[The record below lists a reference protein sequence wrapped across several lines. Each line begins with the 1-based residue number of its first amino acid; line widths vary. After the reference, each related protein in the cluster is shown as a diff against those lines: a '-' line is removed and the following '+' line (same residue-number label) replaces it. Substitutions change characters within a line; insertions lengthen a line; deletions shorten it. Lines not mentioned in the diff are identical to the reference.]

1 MDQELM
7 QVVTRLE
14 TRCRQMMFQYEKM
27 LEKLAVTER
36 KLTQEKERSKTL
48 EEEKHRLEEKY
59 AQLKTAR
66 LIDMTDTDDLK
77 LARKRISK
85 MIAQVDRCIA
95 NLTI

>member
-27 LEKLAVTER
+27 LEKLAVTEQ
-36 KLTQEKERSKTL
+36 KLAQEKERSKAL

-77 LARKRISK
+77 LARKRINK
-85 MIAQVDRCIA
+85 MIAQIDRCIA

>member
-1 MDQELM
+1 M

-27 LEKLAVTER
+27 LEKLAVTEQ
-36 KLTQEKERSKTL
+36 KLAQEKERSKAL

-77 LARKRISK
+77 LARKRINK

>member
-1 MDQELM
+1 M

-14 TRCRQMMFQYEKM
+14 TRCRQMMFQYEKLLDRLAM
-27 LEKLAVTER
+27 TEQKLA
-36 KLTQEKERSKTL
+36 QEKERSKAL

-59 AQLKTAR
+59 AQLKMAR

-77 LARKRISK
+77 LARKRINK

>member
-1 MDQELM
+1 M

-14 TRCRQMMFQYEKM
+14 TRCRQMIFQYEKL
-27 LEKLAVTER
+27 LERLAMTEQKLA
-36 KLTQEKERSKTL
+36 QEKERSKAL

-59 AQLKTAR
+59 AQLKMAR

-77 LARKRISK
+77 LARKRINK

>member
-1 MDQELM
+1 M

-27 LEKLAVTER
+27 LEKLAVTEQ
-36 KLTQEKERSKTL
+36 KLAQEKERSKAL

-85 MIAQVDRCIA
+85 MIAQIDRCIA

>member
-1 MDQELM
+1 M

-14 TRCRQMMFQYEKM
+14 TRCRQMMFQYEKL
-27 LEKLAVTER
+27 LERLAMTEQKLA
-36 KLTQEKERSKTL
+36 QEKERSKAL

-59 AQLKTAR
+59 AQLNMAR

-77 LARKRISK
+77 LARKRINK

>member
-1 MDQELM
+1 M

-14 TRCRQMMFQYEKM
+14 TRCRQMMFQYEKL
-27 LEKLAVTER
+27 LERLAMTEQKLAQV
-36 KLTQEKERSKTL
+36 KERSKAL

-59 AQLKTAR
+59 AQLKMAR

-77 LARKRISK
+77 LARKRINK

>member
-1 MDQELM
+1 M

-14 TRCRQMMFQYEKM
+14 TRCRQMMFQYEKL
-27 LEKLAVTER
+27 LERVAMTEQKLA
-36 KLTQEKERSKTL
+36 QEKERSKAL

>member
-27 LEKLAVTER
+27 LEKLAVTEQ
-36 KLTQEKERSKTL
+36 KLAQEKERSKAL

-66 LIDMTDTDDLK
+66 LIDMTDTNDLK
-77 LARKRISK
+77 LARKRINK
-85 MIAQVDRCIA
+85 MIAQIDQCIA

>member
-1 MDQELM
+1 MDKELM

-14 TRCRQMMFQYEKM
+14 TRCRQMMFQYEKL
-27 LEKLAVTER
+27 LERLAMTEQKLA
-36 KLTQEKERSKTL
+36 QEKERSKAL

-59 AQLKTAR
+59 AQLKMAR

-77 LARKRISK
+77 LARKRINK

>member
-1 MDQELM
+1 M

-14 TRCRQMMFQYEKM
+14 TRSRQMMFQYEK
-27 LEKLAVTER
+27 LLDKLVVTEQKLA
-36 KLTQEKERSKTL
+36 QEKERNKTL
-48 EEEKHRLEEKY
+48 EEENHRLEEKY

-66 LIDMTDTDDLK
+66 LIDMADADDLK
-77 LARKRISK
+77 LARKRINR

>member
-1 MDQELM
+1 M

-14 TRCRQMMFQYEKM
+14 TRCRQMMFQYEKL
-27 LEKLAVTER
+27 LERLAMTEQKLA
-36 KLTQEKERSKTL
+36 QEKERSKAL

-77 LARKRISK
+77 LARKRINK
-85 MIAQVDRCIA
+85 MIAQIDRCIA

>member
-1 MDQELM
+1 M

-14 TRCRQMMFQYEKM
+14 TRCRQMMFQYEKL
-27 LEKLAVTER
+27 LEKLAMTEQ
-36 KLTQEKERSKTL
+36 KLAQEKERSKAL

-59 AQLKTAR
+59 AQLKMAR

-77 LARKRISK
+77 LARKRINK

>member
-27 LEKLAVTER
+27 LEKLVVTEQ
-36 KLTQEKERSKTL
+36 KLAQEKERSKAL

>member
-27 LEKLAVTER
+27 LEKLAVTEQ
-36 KLTQEKERSKTL
+36 KLAQEKERSKAL

>member
-1 MDQELM
+1 M

-14 TRCRQMMFQYEKM
+14 NRCRQMMFKYEKL
-27 LEKLAVTER
+27 LERLAMTEQKLA
-36 KLTQEKERSKTL
+36 QEKERSKAL

-59 AQLKTAR
+59 AQLKMAR

-77 LARKRISK
+77 LARKRINK

>member
-14 TRCRQMMFQYEKM
+14 TRCRQMMFQYEKLLDRLAM
-27 LEKLAVTER
+27 TEQKLA
-36 KLTQEKERSKTL
+36 QEKERSKAL

-59 AQLKTAR
+59 AQLKMAR

-77 LARKRISK
+77 LARKRINK

>member
-27 LEKLAVTER
+27 LEKLAVTEQ
-36 KLTQEKERSKTL
+36 KLAQEKERSKAL

-77 LARKRISK
+77 LARKRINK

-95 NLTI
+95 NLAI

>member
-1 MDQELM
+1 M

-27 LEKLAVTER
+27 LEKLAVTEQ
-36 KLTQEKERSKTL
+36 KLAQEKERSKAL

-59 AQLKTAR
+59 AQLKMAR

>member
-27 LEKLAVTER
+27 LEKLAVTEQ
-36 KLTQEKERSKTL
+36 KLAQEKERSKAL

-59 AQLKTAR
+59 AQLKMAR

-77 LARKRISK
+77 LARKRINK
-85 MIAQVDRCIA
+85 MIAQVDRWIA

>member
-14 TRCRQMMFQYEKM
+14 TRCRQMMFQYEKL
-27 LEKLAVTER
+27 LERLAMTEQKLA
-36 KLTQEKERSKTL
+36 QEKERSKAL

-77 LARKRISK
+77 LARKRINK

>member
-1 MDQELM
+1 M

-27 LEKLAVTER
+27 LEKLAVTEQ
-36 KLTQEKERSKTL
+36 KLAQEKDRSKAL

-59 AQLKTAR
+59 AQLKMAR

-77 LARKRISK
+77 LARKRINK

>member
-14 TRCRQMMFQYEKM
+14 TRCRQMMFQH
-27 LEKLAVTER
+27 EKLLERLAMTEQ
-36 KLTQEKERSKTL
+36 KLAQEKERSKAL

-59 AQLKTAR
+59 AQLKMAR

-77 LARKRISK
+77 LARKRINK

>member
-27 LEKLAVTER
+27 LEKLAVTEQ
-36 KLTQEKERSKTL
+36 KLAQEKERSKAL

-59 AQLKTAR
+59 AQLKMAR

-77 LARKRISK
+77 LARKRINK

>member
-14 TRCRQMMFQYEKM
+14 TRCRQMMFQYEKL
-27 LEKLAVTER
+27 LERLAMTEQKLA
-36 KLTQEKERSKTL
+36 QEKERSKAL
-48 EEEKHRLEEKY
+48 EEGKHRLEEKY

-66 LIDMTDTDDLK
+66 LIDMTDTDALK
-77 LARKRISK
+77 LARKRINK
-85 MIAQVDRCIA
+85 MIAQIDRCIA

>member
-27 LEKLAVTER
+27 LEKLAVTEQ
-36 KLTQEKERSKTL
+36 KLAQEKERSKAL

-59 AQLKTAR
+59 SQLKMAR

-77 LARKRISK
+77 LARKRINK
-85 MIAQVDRCIA
+85 MIAQIDRCIA

>member
-1 MDQELM
+1 M

-14 TRCRQMMFQYEKM
+14 TRCRQMMFQYEKL
-27 LEKLAVTER
+27 LERLAMTEQKLA
-36 KLTQEKERSKTL
+36 QEKERSKAL

>member
-1 MDQELM
+1 M
-7 QVVTRLE
+7 VTRLE

-27 LEKLAVTER
+27 LEKLAVTEQ
-36 KLTQEKERSKTL
+36 KLAQEKERSKAL